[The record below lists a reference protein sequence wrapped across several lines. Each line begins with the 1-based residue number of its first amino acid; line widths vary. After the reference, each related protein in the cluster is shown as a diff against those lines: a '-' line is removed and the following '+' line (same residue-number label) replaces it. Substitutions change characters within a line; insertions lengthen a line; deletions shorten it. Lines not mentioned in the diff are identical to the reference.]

1 MLAKAGLLLLSDRL
15 GSRSIDLDPHSK
27 RWSRSSLDL
36 HAVFMASIIVDRLSK
51 VYPVAIKEPG
61 FAGTLKH
68 FFQRTYKEI
77 NAVRD
82 VSFEIQSGEI
92 VGFLG
97 ANGAGKT
104 TTLKML
110 SGLIHPSTGTVRV
123 AGYIPFKRE
132 TAFLKQITLVMGQKQ
147 QLIWDLPALDS
158 LKINAAVYGLSDRTA
173 ELRIQELAAMLSIQ
187 DKLTQPIRKLSLG
200 ERMKAELL
208 AALIHEPK
216 VLFLDEPTL
225 GLDVNAQVAVRQFL
239 REYNQRFNAT
249 ILLTSHYM
257 ADITALCDRVLVI
270 HQGLLIYDGSLAG
283 LVDRF
288 SPCRE
293 VNVEFKHI
301 YPRHKLET
309 YAEVREV
316 EGASARFLVT
326 QELLTK
332 TVSQILGELEVVDL
346 SITDPPI
353 DDIIGQVF
361 QSGNAET
368 VVAK

>member
-1 MLAKAGLLLLSDRL
+1 
-15 GSRSIDLDPHSK
+15 
-27 RWSRSSLDL
+27 
-36 HAVFMASIIVDRLSK
+36 MASITVDRLSK
-51 VYPVAIKEPG
+51 VYPVALKEPG
-61 FAGTLKH
+61 VRGTIEH
-68 FFQRTYKEI
+68 FFKRKYKQI

-82 VSFEIQSGEI
+82 VSFQIEAGEV

-110 SGLIHPSTGTVRV
+110 SGLIHPSSGVVKV
-123 AGYIPFKRE
+123 AGHVPFKRE

-173 ELRIQELAAMLSIQ
+173 QLRINELAEMLAIQ
-187 DKLTQPIRKLSLG
+187 GKLTQPVRKLSLG

-208 AALIHEPK
+208 AALLHQPR

-239 REYNQRFNAT
+239 KDYNQRYQAT

-257 ADITALCDRVLVI
+257 TDITALCDRVLVI
-270 HQGLLIYDGSLAG
+270 HQGQLIYDGSLNG
-283 LVDRF
+283 LVERF

-293 VNVEFKHI
+293 VKIEFKHI
-301 YPRHKLET
+301 YSQAKLAA
-309 YAEVREV
+309 YADVQEID
-316 EGASARFLVT
+316 GASARFLVP
-326 QELLTK
+326 QEILTTTISKLLE
-332 TVSQILGELEVVDL
+332 ELEVIDL
-346 SITDPPI
+346 SINDPPI
-353 DDIIGQVF
+353 DDVIGQIF
-361 QSGNAET
+361 QSGNVES
-368 VVAK
+368 

>member
-1 MLAKAGLLLLSDRL
+1 
-15 GSRSIDLDPHSK
+15 
-27 RWSRSSLDL
+27 
-36 HAVFMASIIVDRLSK
+36 MASITVDRLSK

-61 FAGTLKH
+61 FQGTIKH
-68 FFQRTYKEI
+68 FFQRTYKQI

-82 VSFEIQSGEI
+82 VSFQIEAGEI

-110 SGLIHPSTGTVRV
+110 SGLIHPSTGLVKV
-123 AGYIPFKRE
+123 GGQIPFKRE
-132 TAFLKQITLVMGQKQ
+132 AAFLKQITLVMGQKQ

-173 ELRIQELAAMLSIQ
+173 EFRIHELAEMLSIQ
-187 DKLTQPIRKLSLG
+187 GKLTQPVRKLSLG

-208 AALIHEPK
+208 AALLHEPQ

-239 REYNQRFNAT
+239 REYNQRYNAT

-270 HQGLLIYDGSLAG
+270 HQGQLIYDGSLNG
-283 LVDRF
+283 LVERF

-293 VNVEFKHI
+293 VKIEFAQI
-301 YPRHKLET
+301 YPRDKLET
-309 YAEVREV
+309 YAQVQEI
-316 EGASARFLVT
+316 EGASVKFLVP

-332 TVSQILGELEVVDL
+332 TISQILERLEVVDL
-346 SITDPPI
+346 SISDPPI
-353 DDIIGQVF
+353 DDVIGQIF
-361 QSGNAET
+361 QSGNAKHLT
-368 VVAK
+368 